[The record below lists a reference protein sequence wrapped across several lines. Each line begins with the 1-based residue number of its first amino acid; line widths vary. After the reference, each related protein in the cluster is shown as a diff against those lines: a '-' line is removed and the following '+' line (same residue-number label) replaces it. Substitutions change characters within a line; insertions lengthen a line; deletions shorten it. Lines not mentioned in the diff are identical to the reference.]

1 MKHNITDTFFRFS
14 AYALLC
20 CVAFFPVSGQSAWA
34 QSKSRSKAIS
44 EVNVSVQIVDKDGSP
59 IPSAEIIIA
68 EGSIREIADAQG
80 NVTFTANSTDRARVE
95 AEGYIPVNS
104 QVAALSDSRSITL
117 YRPALY
123 SEKLSLPYMEMQ
135 KRYSLG
141 NTIVISGE
149 ELEKYSSTDLR
160 NALTAIAPGVIVTEN
175 YGGVGVSALES
186 SGSYGASV
194 RTSVTSRGRTMM
206 YMVDDVPV
214 DFGETPLDPQQIESI
229 TIIRD
234 VMERTL
240 YGASGVNGIVY
251 IKTKKGNANTRQIN
265 VSAEAG
271 VNVADR
277 MPEFVGGADYA
288 RLNNVARINSG
299 LSPLYSESDIN
310 QYAQGDAYSLTHPN
324 VDFKSLVLKNVM
336 SYRKAG
342 ISSGGGNDVVRYF
355 AYLGYAGED
364 DMYKIGS
371 AADYNRVNINANLS
385 VKLHKYI
392 TADFG
397 IISSMGIR
405 RSPHYGYS
413 STYAAEFPTVIN
425 DVNTIP
431 AISFPVYANNDPEL
445 ESPWYAV
452 TSLYTQNPIGN
463 ILENGSYT
471 ETSSKGLMNLRLNVD
486 LSFLTKGL
494 KSMTYG
500 AYDAINLVRLGIKED
515 YAAYILNQT
524 VGENGEVVMTPIQS
538 SSHSVVQT
546 SDKSKILDYY
556 SNRFYLVQ
564 KFSYDRTFGKHQV
577 TAGADYMI
585 TKRASKNLSE
595 HQREMNFGFNA
606 GYVYDDKYIFQTAL
620 NEHGTYFLRNNRWA
634 FSPTFGLGWIMS
646 KENWLKDV
654 KGIDFLKLR
663 AQGGLLYY
671 DSMSSVNI
679 DLDQYSWD
687 TSGSKFGPYSAN
699 QWFGQTVSDDVNR
712 TVISILGNPN
722 LRMQK
727 RPEFSVGLDGLFLDK
742 RLDVSLTYY
751 NSVNDGQ
758 ISVLS
763 NVIPMI
769 VGTSSGS
776 FYMNYDKTAL
786 QGYEVSLGWKDKVG
800 KDFSY
805 AVNGWASGRFSE
817 RLRYDELS
825 YSEPYRSAVGRSMTT
840 IWGYRCIGQY
850 QTDEEAAAVTQY
862 FDTELKA
869 GDLKYQD
876 MNGDGVI
883 NSSDICAIG
892 DSNPAMH
899 YGISLYFKYR
909 GLDLLLTGTGCS
921 SCDLLMNNSYYWNGW
936 ETGNYSKYTLDHV
949 NDASHPRLTY
959 NKINNNYQTSSYWLR
974 NGSYFKLQTLE
985 LGYDLPV
992 GKLNIARAFR
1002 SLRVYLR
1009 GNNLFTLSGIK
1020 DLDPEALNS
1029 GLNNYPLMK
1038 TFVGGFKFT
1047 F

>member
-1 MKHNITDTFFRFS
+1 MKQDIIATVARFS
-14 AYALLC
+14 ASVLLC
-20 CVAFFPVSGQSAWA
+20 CAAVFSICGRDASA
-34 QSKSRSKAIS
+34 QSRSKAIR
-44 EVNVSVQIVDKDGSP
+44 EVNVSVQIVDADGNP
-59 IPSAEIIIA
+59 IPSADVIVA
-68 EGSIREIADAQG
+68 EGTIRERADADG
-80 NVTFTANSTDRARVE
+80 KVVFTANSSDRARVE
-95 AEGYIPVNS
+95 AEGFLTINS
-104 QVAALSDSRSITL
+104 QVAALADSRTITL
-117 YRPALY
+117 YRPVLY

-135 KRYSLG
+135 KRHSLG

-175 YGGVGVSALES
+175 HGGIGVNANNDSRVG
-186 SGSYGASV
+186 
-194 RTSVTSRGRTMM
+194 VTSRGRTMM
-206 YMVDDVPV
+206 FMVDDVPV
-214 DFGETPLDPQQIESI
+214 NFAETPLDPQQIESI

-240 YGASGVNGIVY
+240 YGASGVNGIIH
-251 IKTKKGNANTRQIN
+251 IKTKKGQANTRTIN
-265 VSAEAG
+265 VYAEAG

-277 MPEFVGGADYA
+277 MPEWVGGEDYA
-288 RLNNVARINSG
+288 RLNNLARINSG
-299 LSPLYSESDIN
+299 LTPLYSESDIN

-324 VDFKSLVLKNVM
+324 VDFKSRMLKKVM

-342 ISSGGGNDVVRYF
+342 ISSGGGNDIVRYY

-371 AADYNRVNINANLS
+371 AADYNRVNINANLN

-397 IISSMGIR
+397 IISSVGIR
-405 RSPHYGYS
+405 RSPHYGYNTS
-413 STYAAEFPTVIN
+413 YTNDFPTVLN

-431 AISFPVYANNDPEL
+431 AITFPIYANNDPEL

-463 ILENGSYT
+463 ILANGSYT
-471 ETSSKGLMNLRLNVD
+471 ETTRKGLMNLKLNVD
-486 LSFLTKGL
+486 LSFITKGL

-500 AYDAINLVRLGIKED
+500 AYDATNLVRLGTSED
-515 YAAYILNQT
+515 YAAYILKAT
-524 VGENGEVVMTPIQS
+524 TDGSGETVMTPVKS
-538 SSHSVVQT
+538 SSHNVVQT

-577 TAGADYMI
+577 SAGADYML
-585 TKRASKNLSE
+585 TSRSASGLTE

-606 GYVYDDKYIFQTAL
+606 GYVYDDRFIFQTAL
-620 NEHGTYFLRNNRWA
+620 NEHGTYFLRKNKWA

-646 KENWLKDV
+646 RENWLKDV
-654 KGIDFLKLR
+654 KGVDFLKIR

-671 DSMSSVNI
+671 DSMSSVNLDI
-679 DLDQYSWD
+679 DQYSWN
-687 TSGSKFGPYSAN
+687 TSGSKFGPYSTN

-712 TVISILGNPN
+712 TVISMLGNPD

-727 RPEFSVGLDGLFLDK
+727 RPEFSVGIDGLFLGR

-758 ISVLS
+758 ISTLS

-786 QGYEVSLGWKDKVG
+786 QGYEVALGWKDNVG
-800 KDFSY
+800 RDFSY
-805 AVNGWASGRFSE
+805 SISGWAAGRFSK
-817 RLRYDELS
+817 RLRYDELK

-850 QTDEEAAAVTQY
+850 LTDEEAASVTQY

-883 NSSDICAIG
+883 NASDICAIG
-892 DSNPAMH
+892 DSNPAVN
-899 YGISLYFKYR
+899 YGISLYFRYR
-909 GLDLLLTGTGCS
+909 DFDLLLTGTGRS

-936 ETGNYSKYTLDHV
+936 GTANYSKYTLDHA

-959 NKINNNYQTSSYWLR
+959 NKVENNYQTSSYWLR
-974 NGSYFKLQTLE
+974 NGRFFKLQTVE
-985 LGYDLPV
+985 LGYELPI
-992 GKLNIARAFR
+992 KRLNITKGLRGM
-1002 SLRVYLR
+1002 RVYLR

-1029 GLNNYPLMK
+1029 GLNNYPLMR